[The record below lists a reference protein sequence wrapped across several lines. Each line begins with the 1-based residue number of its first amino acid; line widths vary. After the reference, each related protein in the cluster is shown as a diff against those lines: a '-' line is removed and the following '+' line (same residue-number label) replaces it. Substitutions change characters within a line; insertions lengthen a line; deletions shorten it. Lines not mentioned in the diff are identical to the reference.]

1 MFFVEVFYTILL
13 RAIFTFIKT
22 LNYCF
27 MRHTLFKFLA
37 LFCLAFTSA
46 QNVDVSGTIQDE
58 SGIPI
63 PGVNIIVKNTT
74 KGSVS
79 DFDGN
84 FTVTGVEIGSTL
96 TFSYIGYITQ
106 ELVVKDKSNLSITLA
121 EDVAKLDEVVV
132 IGYGT
137 QTKKEITGAVS
148 VVSSETIEKLKPTRI
163 EQALQGQVAG
173 VNVTANSGSP
183 GAGAT
188 INIRGVSTNGD
199 SRPLILVDGNVIED
213 LSVINPADIESMNIL
228 KDATAGIYG
237 VRAANGVIL
246 ITTKTGRKDMP
257 LTIEY
262 NAYAGFQ
269 ETTRKMS
276 VLNAT
281 EYALIVNEAF
291 AAGGSTPPYTDIS
304 GLGKGTDWQDV
315 IFQSAPIQSHN
326 ISFRAGKGKSSYSYS
341 GSFLTQDGIVGG
353 SKSNFTRFTNSLAYN
368 LDFLENF
375 KFKSGLTLTR
385 QNSKGLPENALGS
398 VLFNALNMAPTFT
411 VYDEN
416 GDFTLAEGLGGEVIN
431 PLAQI
436 ENTYNRNKVMKLNG
450 FAGLSYNFLEHFTA
464 EANIQFNYAEVSN
477 FSFDPIDYY
486 GVGKV
491 FNTLKSGVF
500 EGFNIFRDYT
510 FDGFI
515 KYENTFN
522 DTHKLNVLLGTSV
535 FKTTG
540 MFSGATASDIKN
552 NDIAFASVAEASD
565 PQDIYKE
572 LGRNPTFDARL
583 LSYFS
588 RVQYDYKGKY
598 LFSAVVRRDGS
609 TKFGPENKFGIFPSG
624 SIGWV
629 ASDEAFLKDSN
640 FMNFLKVRA
649 SYGILGND
657 RIGDYRFVSLL
668 TGEGTYFFGG
678 NDRENE
684 YFGKASGPI
693 SNPQIKWEKQKT
705 LDVGLDMR
713 FLNNKIDLTTDYFK
727 RRTEDLLVSPDIS
740 GLLGTGAPPF
750 VNAGIVENTGIEF
763 AIGYSD
769 NLSENFKFSIKYNV
783 TAIKNEV
790 ISVSGEG
797 EYLEGGG
804 FGISQPAI
812 SRMEAGYPL
821 GYFVGFQTAGIFQNQ
836 SEIDNAAV
844 GEVAPQPGDFRFVD
858 QLTVPIYDPETN
870 EIIRYEADGVINL
883 DDRVNLGNPLP
894 AATMGLNISFDYKKW
909 DFAAYAFASLG
920 NEIVRNYERNQ
931 QAVNKPSWYLDRWT
945 GEGTT
950 NTAPRVS
957 IGPSSNTVFSDFYVE
972 DGSFVRLQNAQLG
985 YTFSNDSGDSK
996 LKSFRIYLSG
1006 SNLFTLTKYNG
1017 YDPTA
1022 GTGAPIGG
1030 GIDQGFY
1037 PSART
1042 YLLGVNVK
1050 F

>member
-1 MFFVEVFYTILL
+1 MRHILL
-13 RAIFTFIKT
+13 
-22 LNYCF
+22 NV
-27 MRHTLFKFLA
+27 
-37 LFCLAFTSA
+37 LAFFFIAYASA
-46 QNVDVSGTIQDE
+46 QNVNLSGTVQDE
-58 SGIPI
+58 GGMPI
-63 PGVNIIVKNTT
+63 PGVNVIVKNTT
-74 KGSVS
+74 KGSVT

-84 FTVTGVEIGSTL
+84 FTISDVEIGSTL
-96 TFSYIGYITQ
+96 TFSYVGYVTY
-106 ELVVKDKSNLSITLA
+106 EVVIANGNDMAIILQ
-121 EDVAKLDEVVV
+121 EDVAQLDEVVV

-148 VVSSETIEKLKPTRI
+148 VVSNETIEKLKPTRI

-173 VNVTANSGSP
+173 VNITANSGSP
-183 GAGAT
+183 GAGST

-199 SRPLILVDGNVIED
+199 SRPLILVDGNVVED

-246 ITTKTGRKDMP
+246 ITTKSGRKEMP

-262 NAYAGFQ
+262 NGYVGFQ
-269 ETTRKMS
+269 QTTRQMP

-281 EYALIVNEAF
+281 EYALIINEAY
-291 AAGGSTPPYTDIS
+291 AAGGSTPPFSDVS
-304 GLGKGTDWQDV
+304 NLGAGTDWQDE
-315 IFQSAPIQSHN
+315 IFQTAPIQNHN
-326 ISFRAGKGKSSYSYS
+326 ISLRGGKEKSSYSYS

-353 SKSNFTRFTNSLAYN
+353 NKSNFTRFTNQLTYN

-375 KFKSGLTLTR
+375 KLKSGITLTR
-385 QNSKGLPENALGS
+385 TNSKGLPENALGS
-398 VLFNALNMAPTFT
+398 VLFNALNIPPTLSVT
-411 VYDEN
+411 DEN
-416 GDFTLAEGLGGEVIN
+416 GDYTLAEGVGAEVIN
-431 PLAQI
+431 PAAQI
-436 ENTYNRNKVMKLNG
+436 ANTYNRNKVMKLNG
-450 FAGLSYNFLEHFTA
+450 FAGLSYNFFEHFTA
-464 EANIQFNYAEVSN
+464 VANYQFNYAEVSS
-477 FSFDPIDYY
+477 FSFSPIVFY
-486 GVGKV
+486 GTSKV
-491 FNTLKSGVF
+491 FNIDRSSVF

-522 DTHKLNVLLGTSV
+522 DAHKLNVLLATSV

-540 MFSGATASDIKN
+540 VFAGRVGRDIRN
-552 NDIAFASVAEASD
+552 NSIEFASVDEARE
-565 PQDIYKE
+565 QEDIYEE
-572 LGRNPTFDARL
+572 LGRNPTFDGRL
-583 LSYFS
+583 LSYFT

-598 LFSAVVRRDGS
+598 LFSGVIRRDGS
-609 TKFGPENKFGIFPSG
+609 TRFGPGNKFGYFPSG
-624 SIGWV
+624 SVGWV
-629 ASDEAFLKDSN
+629 ASDEDFLINNN
-640 FMNFLKVRA
+640 FFDLIKVRA

-668 TGEGTYFFGG
+668 NGEGTYFFGG
-678 NDRENE
+678 NDREDE

-693 SNPQIKWEKQKT
+693 ANPEIKWEKQKT
-705 LDVGLDMR
+705 FDIGLDLR
-713 FLNNKIDLTTDYFK
+713 FLDNKIDVTTDYFK
-727 RRTEDLLVSPDIS
+727 KRTEDLLVSPAIT

-750 VNAGIVENTGIEF
+750 VNAGVVENEGIEF
-763 AIGYSD
+763 AVGYSD
-769 NLSENFKFSIKYNV
+769 NFSDNFKFSAKFNV

-790 ISVSGEG
+790 VEVSGDG
-797 EYLEGGG
+797 EFLEGGG

-821 GYFVGFQTAGIFQNQ
+821 GYFVGYKTDGIFQNQ

-858 QLTVPIYDPETN
+858 QN
-870 EIIRYEADGVINL
+870 GDGVIDL

-894 AATMGLNISFDYKKW
+894 ATTMGLNISFDYKNW

-931 QAVNKPSWYLDRWT
+931 QLVNKPNFYLNRWT
-945 GEGTT
+945 GEGTS
-950 NTAPRVS
+950 NTDPRVS
-957 IGPSSNTVFSDFYVE
+957 IGPSANTVFSDFYVE

-985 YTFSNDSGDSK
+985 YTFSNKDDSK
-996 LKSFRIYLSG
+996 LQKFRIYISG
-1006 SNLFTLTKYNG
+1006 NNIFTLTEYSG

-1037 PSART
+1037 PSAAT
-1042 YLLGVNVK
+1042 YLLGVNLK